1 MKNLILCAAAISISA
16 PLHAQSDLE
25 RGLSG
30 ALRGCEE
37 WVLNPSSWADG
48 GKPFLDVAG
57 LGNMMGRVDSVA
69 EVNLPPEEMRRANHY
84 WRINATPTAG
94 YVLVVSDQ
102 IPICYITG
110 GGDAD
115 LQPVVEA
122 VLASPEFS
130 QRWELVEDRSRDDM
144 ISTKFRNRGD
154 QNFSIIIS
162 RAKLPRGRQDRVQVI
177 ATAELFL
184 VN

>member
-1 MKNLILCAAAISISA
+1 MWLAS
-16 PLHAQSDLE
+16 Q
-25 RGLSG
+25 
-30 ALRGCEE
+30 
-37 WVLNPSSWADG
+37 
-48 GKPFLDVAG
+48 
-57 LGNMMGRVDSVA
+57 MMGRVDSVA

-144 ISTKFRNRGD
+144 ISTKFRNHGD

-162 RAKLPRGRQDRVQVI
+162 RAELPGGRQDRVQVI